1 MTSMI
6 FLSLSCSPRRT
17 AVSLTALASHII
29 PLTRC
34 SSPRCVSCSEHTCL
48 AGSITPQDARQ
59 CLTVGPAGRTPRM
72 SASQVVNVC
81 SMMTARKQH
90 AKQQVMACRS
100 SVLVTLFRLSA
111 RGCPHCHQYPL
122 PFRLP
127 CVLRSLRHAG
137 SSRRIGSQ
145 Y

>member
-1 MTSMI
+1 MMAMI
-6 FLSLSCSPRRT
+6 LLPLSCPPRRA
-17 AVSLTALASHII
+17 AVSLTELASHII

-59 CLTVGPAGRTPRM
+59 CLTVGPAGCTPRM

-90 AKQQVMACRS
+90 AKQQVMACRPFSLRS
-100 SVLVTLFRLSA
+100 SVCRHVIVI
-111 RGCPHCHQYPL
+111 PDYQYPF

-127 CVLRSLRHAG
+127 CVLRAPRHAG

-145 Y
+145 C